1 MINKVITRFM
11 PLRAA
16 LKATLQMNMQIMDT
30 RAVSKPL
37 TKASTLM
44 MTRLK
49 KMFTV
54 PMGME

>member
-1 MINKVITRFM
+1 M